1 MSEERES
8 YGEEPK
14 YQIGDLVEFEFN
26 GKKYIGKI
34 IDDYYWIGNI
44 RYNKIS
50 TDGENYFVMN
60 SDIIALKEKS
70 DMPYG
75 VSYIADKS
83 KASLEGQVGG
93 EHYKNL
99 AIQPVEYCYRNN
111 IPAIESSI
119 IRYVTRH
126 RDKNKAQDIEKI
138 IHYAKILL
146 QLEYKYTDEQI
157 AEL

>member
-1 MSEERES
+1 MEDPVEYGCGYKDAKLGEKVEFRANGVWNRGEVTKIHKRDFGLVS
-8 YGEEPK
+8 YSI
-14 YQIGDLVEFEFN
+14 IGD
-26 GKKYIGKI
+26 
-34 IDDYYWIGNI
+34 
-44 RYNKIS
+44 
-50 TDGENYFVMN
+50 DGLEYAMSSEWV
-60 SDIIALKEKS
+60 KQV
-70 DMPYG
+70 PYG
-75 VSYIADKS
+75 VSYVADKP

-119 IRYVTRH
+119 IRYATRH

-146 QLEYKYTDEQI
+146 QLEYNYTDEQI

>member
-8 YGEEPK
+8 YGDEPK
-14 YQIGDLVEFEFN
+14 YQIGDLVEFEFI

-50 TDGENYFVMN
+50 TDGENYLVMN

-119 IRYVTRH
+119 IRYATRH